1 MQVLTRWLWAGWGR
15 ALQRRRGTW
24 RRSPPAHQ
32 AHQGVGSRQMAAGQ
46 HARLGS
52 SRVCAVAAA
61 AHQLLPG
68 AALHAGLRK
77 RVAELIKLGEKRAKN
92 GAPPQMRTQRAVQ
105 PRPHIG
111 PPRKPF
117 AARTGGGVAAGRVA
131 RPSAH
136 QCTGSRTRAHTPCP
150 PPPPAHPTPPHPAL
164 PQSPAGWE
172 ARDESTRITLG
183 KRPVSSGLPAP
194 HLPPSMLGLQR
205 TMDSRLGAL
214 QVRCAAQHR
223 APARLAGPRAAA
235 GCGQGW
241 FLGPGLLA
249 AGARWLHALSRPVL
263 DSHQPACEMGP
274 T

>member
-150 PPPPAHPTPPHPAL
+150 PPPPRPPHPTPPRLAAITCRLGGARRVHPHHPGQETRLQRAARPTPAPLHAGPAAHDGLAPGRAAGAL
-164 PQSPAGWE
+164 RGAAQSASQAGRAQGCSRLRAGLVPWPRAAGSWGTLAACIVPPCAGQSPAC
-172 ARDESTRITLG
+172 L
-183 KRPVSSGLPAP
+183 
-194 HLPPSMLGLQR
+194 
-205 TMDSRLGAL
+205 
-214 QVRCAAQHR
+214 
-223 APARLAGPRAAA
+223 
-235 GCGQGW
+235 
-241 FLGPGLLA
+241 
-249 AGARWLHALSRPVL
+249 
-263 DSHQPACEMGP
+263 
-274 T
+274 